1 LKVKGFHAKRG
12 YSRQKAAILRPHQS
26 PAVTA
31 VPLFVT
37 YGDISPRRG
46 ENLSLPGEAIIR
58 KGDFTVKRAAAQNVQ
73 RLCEKMFL

>member
-1 LKVKGFHAKRG
+1 MM
-12 YSRQKAAILRPHQS
+12 RPHQS

-58 KGDFTVKRAAAQNVQ
+58 KGDFTVKRAAAQKCAAA
-73 RLCEKMFL
+73 L